1 MIDASRDAYDLVI
14 FDTGPVPGS
23 VEALLVASQCDGV
36 IVIVPQGEERRAMD
50 RTMSYLKV
58 VGAKVLGT
66 VFNRVAPDGDAAGL
80 PEGVS
85 RPGAVPLGSGILA
98 AAVFSDA
105 SPDSESDADD
115 EITPKPSSD
124 VDPELADVFGAITG
138 DGLGDPL

>member
-1 MIDASRDAYDLVI
+1 
-14 FDTGPVPGS
+14 
-23 VEALLVASQCDGV
+23 VASQCDGV

-58 VGAKVLGT
+58 VGANVLGT
-66 VFNRVAPDGDAAGL
+66 VFNRVAPDDDAAGL

-98 AAVFSDA
+98 AAVFSD
-105 SPDSESDADD
+105 D
-115 EITPKPSSD
+115 EIIPKPSSD

-138 DGLGDPL
+138 DDLADPL

>member
-1 MIDASRDAYDLVI
+1 
-14 FDTGPVPGS
+14 
-23 VEALLVASQCDGV
+23 
-36 IVIVPQGEERRAMD
+36 MD

-58 VGAKVLGT
+58 VGANVLGT
-66 VFNRVAPDGDAAGL
+66 VFNRVAPDDDAAGL

-138 DGLGDPL
+138 DDLGDPL